1 MPRLFQRLSWL
12 NFLHCCPPPSSSSS
26 EASLCSLPL
35 KPKQGLRSVVVPS
48 RLSSVQAGYAIPQ
61 QRTRALNVM
70 AFPPLSSVRR
80 RRPRAE
86 EGGTLQIDV
95 CQMQREGGRGES
107 RRRFYHRLLLL
118 LRLRSTTR
126 RKCLGK
132 RRRRRSE
139 LLTTEWRR
147 MRKTRTFA
155 NKAAGNAEKAEIYFK
170 LLRK

>member
-1 MPRLFQRLSWL
+1 MSNALFCPLNSFSGAEALSTPL
-12 NFLHCCPPPSSSSS
+12 LAKLSPLLPPPPSSSSS

-70 AFPPLSSVRR
+70 AFPPLLSSVRR

-95 CQMQREGGRGES
+95 CQMQREGGGKADAAFTTASSSSSAFAVRHGE
-107 RRRFYHRLLLL
+107 
-118 LRLRSTTR
+118 
-126 RKCLGK
+126 
-132 RRRRRSE
+132 
-139 LLTTEWRR
+139 
-147 MRKTRTFA
+147 
-155 NKAAGNAEKAEIYFK
+155 NA
-170 LLRK
+170 